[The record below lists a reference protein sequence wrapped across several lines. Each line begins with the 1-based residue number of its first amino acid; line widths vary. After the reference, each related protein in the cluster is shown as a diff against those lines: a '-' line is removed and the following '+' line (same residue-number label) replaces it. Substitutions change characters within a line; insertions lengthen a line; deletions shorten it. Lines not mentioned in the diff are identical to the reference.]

1 MSQVEERINAL
12 GLKLPE
18 CPIPVAAYVVAKKQ
32 GNLIFVSGQTAQYE
46 GKPMYIGKVGRE
58 VSLEEAYESAKLCAL
73 RCISELNSV
82 ADLDKIQIL
91 KVLGFV
97 NAVPEYRDHPK
108 VMNGASELL
117 EKVSWQ
123 RIARKLFLAC
133 PVRRCYN
140 TVRHKISQKPFGFSG
155 RTLFRPF

>member
-1 MSQVEERINAL
+1 MHMSQVEERINAL

-18 CPIPVAAYVVAKKQ
+18 CPVPVAAFVVAKKQ
-32 GNLIFVSGQTAQYE
+32 GNLIFISGQTAQYE

-117 EKVSWQ
+117 EKVFLEKGKHARSAIGVGSLPDCASVEVEL
-123 RIARKLFLAC
+123 IAS
-133 PVRRCYN
+133 VDE
-140 TVRHKISQKPFGFSG
+140 
-155 RTLFRPF
+155 